1 MLVVPRT
8 LVAMIRARVLLVA
21 ILLAAS
27 LAPSACVSVTA
38 DGPLTTLVIGW
49 ERYFTLSWTVEEHKG
64 RPVVIGKIYN
74 NWGFPAANM
83 RLLVDELDANGQIV
97 DQQLGWLGFMLTPGT
112 TAPFEIPVAHATP
125 NHRVSVFAFDWV
137 QTDHGRHRF

>member
-1 MLVVPRT
+1 MPFTLDAMGRT
-8 LVAMIRARVLLVA
+8 RVLLAA

-27 LAPSACVSVTA
+27 LAPSSQAPAA
-38 DGPLTTLVIGW
+38 DRPLTTLMVGW
-49 ERYFTLSWTVEEHKG
+49 ERYFTLSWTVEERKG
-64 RPVVIGKIYN
+64 KPVVIGKIYN
-74 NWGFPAANM
+74 NWGLAAANM

-97 DQQLGWLGFMLTPGT
+97 DQKLGWLGFTLTPGT

-137 QTDHGRHRF
+137 QAGDRGLHRF